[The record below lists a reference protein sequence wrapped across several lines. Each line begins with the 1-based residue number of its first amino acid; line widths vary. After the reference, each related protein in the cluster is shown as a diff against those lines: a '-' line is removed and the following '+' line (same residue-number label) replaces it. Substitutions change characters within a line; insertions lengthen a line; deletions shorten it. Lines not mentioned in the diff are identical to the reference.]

1 MEKILPP
8 NPKLK
13 RKKIKALWVHAEP
26 YHWLHEI
33 SMFQNCSSPLL
44 AWANTPIINW
54 GYLFGLF
61 PLLKVET
68 FKVITSKGKHEKI
81 SVQDAQV
88 LRFAQLWD
96 HHPWFLGGFQSSYIS
111 TF

>member
-1 MEKILPP
+1 MGKVHNGCMLSLPIGCIKFLCSKTVHHHYYKLGIL
-8 NPKLK
+8 
-13 RKKIKALWVHAEP
+13 I
-26 YHWLHEI
+26 WLIPSFGE
-33 SMFQNCSSPLL
+33 SGDFQSKN
-44 AWANTPIINW
+44 
-54 GYLFGLF
+54 
-61 PLLKVET
+61 K
-68 FKVITSKGKHEKI
+68 SKGKHEKI

>member
-1 MEKILPP
+1 MEKILAP

-26 YHWLHEI
+26 SHWLHEI

-68 FKVITSKGKHEKI
+68 FKVITSKGKH
-81 SVQDAQV
+81 
-88 LRFAQLWD
+88 
-96 HHPWFLGGFQSSYIS
+96 
-111 TF
+111 